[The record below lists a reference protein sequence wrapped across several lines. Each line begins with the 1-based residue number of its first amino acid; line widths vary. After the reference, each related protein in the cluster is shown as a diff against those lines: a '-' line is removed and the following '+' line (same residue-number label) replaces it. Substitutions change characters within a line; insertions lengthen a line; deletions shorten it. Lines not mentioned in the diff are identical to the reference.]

1 MAWSALGLCHL
12 WHVHPTSAGV
22 AVMAPHK
29 LSASQCGGR
38 EMKVVREQVD
48 PDSST
53 TTLWEKG
60 KEISHPNALKDALG
74 HTVLLKGSCAEPR
87 SLGWIN

>member
-1 MAWSALGLCHL
+1 
-12 WHVHPTSAGV
+12 
-22 AVMAPHK
+22 
-29 LSASQCGGR
+29 
-38 EMKVVREQVD
+38 MKVVREQVD

-60 KEISHPNALKDALG
+60 KEIAHSNALKDALG

-87 SLGWIN
+87 SLGWINYVQDVAKLFVSA